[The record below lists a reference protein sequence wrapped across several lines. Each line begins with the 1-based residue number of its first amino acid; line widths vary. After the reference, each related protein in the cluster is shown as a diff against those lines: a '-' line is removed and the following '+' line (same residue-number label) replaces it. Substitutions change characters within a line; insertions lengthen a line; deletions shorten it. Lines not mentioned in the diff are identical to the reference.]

1 LLQEQKGQ
9 FSSWCSPMLEFQIS
23 VIRDGVRETTRSDDL
38 VRETTRS
45 DDLGRLFPSRD
56 RGRL

>member
-1 LLQEQKGQ
+1 
-9 FSSWCSPMLEFQIS
+9 MLEFQIS
-23 VIRDGVRETTRSDDL
+23 VIRDGGVRETTRSDDL